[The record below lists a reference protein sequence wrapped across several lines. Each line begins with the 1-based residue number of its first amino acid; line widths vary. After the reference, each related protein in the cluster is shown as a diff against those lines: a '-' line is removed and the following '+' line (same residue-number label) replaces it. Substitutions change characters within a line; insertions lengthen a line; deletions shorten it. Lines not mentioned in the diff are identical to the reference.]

1 MDLVLY
7 RGLLLRPFYNDT
19 QFAFD
24 VLLIILLLLL

>member
-19 QFAFD
+19 QFVFD